1 MRELLMRHFFGL
13 LIILLN
19 FYASIGTVS
28 ALSLEMVDKLDIK
41 AIKSIKLIP
50 NKEEFRASVVVQFS
64 SLAES
69 ALKFKQTDFAITFK
83 DRKGTTIYLGTT
95 QSEELVFPA
104 SENGKIQLVDEQ
116 LNVFVGKNEAE
127 TINRLIQL
135 FNLLGDPDAEFEM
148 ILSGTTEVGTR
159 TKRGWIYQGKVELED
174 FIFNPTIQRE
184 VLFK

>member
-1 MRELLMRHFFGL
+1 MRYFIWSLLTL
-13 LIILLN
+13 LS
-19 FYASIGTVS
+19 FYVNIGTVS
-28 ALSLEMVDKLDIK
+28 AISLEMVDKLDIT
-41 AIKSIKLIP
+41 AIKSINLLQ
-50 NKEEFRASVVVQFS
+50 NQEEFQASVVVQFS

-69 ALKFKQTDFAITFK
+69 ALKFKQADFAITFK
-83 DRKGTTIYLGTT
+83 DRKGTEIYLGTT

-104 SENGKIQLVDEQ
+104 SKDGNIQLVDEK
-116 LNVFVGKNEAE
+116 LNVFVGKNEAK
-127 TINRLIQL
+127 TIERLIQL